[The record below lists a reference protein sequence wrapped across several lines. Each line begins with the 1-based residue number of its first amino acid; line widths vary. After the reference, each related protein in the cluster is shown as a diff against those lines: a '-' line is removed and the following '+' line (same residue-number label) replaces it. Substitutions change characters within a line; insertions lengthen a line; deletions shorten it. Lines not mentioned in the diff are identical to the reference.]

1 MDKEYGRFKRGKY
14 IKKIIKERRNNMSEE
29 EKEVIKMSYP
39 LFTSNEEAQLENML
53 NFHLDEFVNEINK
66 TMSKDKDIIILKK
79 VIEKQQKEI
88 EELKEEQAKRS
99 WVHIKE
105 NGEVEPLFYISK
117 DKIREIISKY
127 VDIEEQLNY
136 ASNELFG
143 EELSSM
149 IKELLEE

>member
-1 MDKEYGRFKRGKY
+1 
-14 IKKIIKERRNNMSEE
+14 MSEE